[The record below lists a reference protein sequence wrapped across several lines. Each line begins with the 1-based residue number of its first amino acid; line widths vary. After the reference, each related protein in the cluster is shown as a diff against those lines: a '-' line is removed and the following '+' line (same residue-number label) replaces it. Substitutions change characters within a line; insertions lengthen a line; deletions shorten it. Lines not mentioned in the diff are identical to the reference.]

1 MAEYFFEL
9 LTEEIPAWMHE
20 AAQATLLQQLT
31 RLTQDLGEPADDR
44 NPVIVNST
52 PRRLIFFL
60 SRIPLRESDREE
72 EVKGPPA
79 KTAYDAEG
87 NPTRALNGFL
97 KKNNATIDDVI
108 VGSREPGVGNR
119 SDEEETTSDSRPPT
133 TAPRSSGDYIRIR
146 RTIKG
151 RSAGEILQQ
160 RVPQIVESLRWPKM
174 MRWGAGEHS
183 YIRPI
188 HSIVSV
194 LDGEHLPITIFDVPS
209 GTTTRGHHTLAPQ
222 TIEVL
227 SYNDYVT
234 RLELGRVVIDA
245 DRRRQV
251 MAERARILGNEVSGT
266 PSVDASIWSQW
277 QYLTEYPGVVR
288 AEFVRDYLA
297 LPEEVLVTVMRV
309 HQKQLPIRTAGGRL
323 TNSFLAVLDNDGD
336 PDGNAAY
343 GNSFVTNARFADAKF
358 FYETDRKRTLES
370 RLDQLAHLQFQEKL
384 GNYLDKTRR
393 IEQIAAA
400 ISDDAETLAAARLC
414 KTDLVT
420 EMVKELT
427 DLQGNIGGIY
437 AREEGMPEN
446 TWQAIYDHYLP
457 VNLDDALPRTLS
469 GAVISLADKID
480 TLAGFFRIGARPTGS
495 KDPFALRRAAQGVV
509 QILLNRDKRCV
520 TIGIDKLIDVA
531 LEAHGVASAPPPA
544 ASAQSQAGE
553 GGVPTHIKED
563 LLAFFAERVRTLLEA
578 SAYGFAYDE
587 IAAAMEAGW
596 ASSLTD
602 LVDRITAV
610 KAMRNEPNFLSI
622 LDSAKRIANITAG
635 QKTSAGIDPSRLE
648 NDVERRLAEL
658 ASAVGEQ
665 IEEMISERDYKRAL
679 ETFAAIAPELETFF
693 DEVMVMVEDQAVRR
707 NRMSLLRTIGSAVT
721 KIADV
726 TKIVVDRREYR
737 A

>member
-9 LTEEIPAWMHE
+9 LTEEIPAWMHD
-20 AAQATLLQQLT
+20 AAQAALLQQLT
-31 RLTQDLGEPADDR
+31 KLTHDLGEPADDR

-52 PRRLIFFL
+52 PRRIIFFL

-79 KTAYDAEG
+79 KAAYDAEG
-87 NPTRALNGFL
+87 KPTQALNGFL
-97 KKNNATIDDVI
+97 KKNNASIDDLI
-108 VGSREPGVGNR
+108 PG
-119 SDEEETTSDSRPPT
+119 
-133 TAPRSSGDYIRIR
+133 GDYIRVK

-151 RSAGEILQQ
+151 RSAGEILQG
-160 RVPQIVESLRWPKM
+160 RVPQIMESLRWPKM
-174 MRWGAGEHS
+174 MRWGNGEHS

-194 LDGEHLPITIFDVPS
+194 LDGEHLPITIFGIPS
-209 GTTTRGHHTLAPQ
+209 GITTRGHRTLAPQ
-222 TIEVL
+222 PIEVL

-234 RLELGRVVIDA
+234 KLELARVVIDA
-245 DRRRQV
+245 GRRRHV
-251 MAERARILGNEVSGT
+251 MAERARVLGQQAGGI

-288 AEFVRDYLA
+288 AEFGREYLS
-297 LPEEVLVTVMRV
+297 LPDEVLVTVMRV
-309 HQKQLPIRTAGGRL
+309 HQKQLPIRSADGRL
-323 TNSFLAVLDNDGD
+323 TSSFLAVLDNDSD

-343 GNSFVTNARFADAKF
+343 GNSFVTNARFADAQF

-370 RLDQLAHLQFQEKL
+370 RLEQLAHLQFQEKL

-393 IEQIAAA
+393 IEKITAA
-400 ISDDAETLAAARLC
+400 ISDDADTLLAARLC
-414 KTDLVT
+414 KTDLPT
-420 EMVKELT
+420 EMVKEFT
-427 DLQGNIGGIY
+427 DLQGKVGGIY
-437 AREEGMPEN
+437 AREEGLPEN
-446 TWQAIYDHYLP
+446 AWQAVYDHYLP
-457 VNLDDALPRTLS
+457 VNIDDALPRTRS
-469 GAVISLADKID
+469 GAVVSLADKID
-480 TLAGFFRIGARPTGS
+480 TLAGFFRIGAKPTGS

-509 QILLNRDKRCV
+509 QILLNRDKRTV
-520 TIGIDKLIDVA
+520 KIGIDKLIDVA
-531 LEAHGVASAPPPA
+531 LDAHGQPGA
-544 ASAQSQAGE
+544 A
-553 GGVPTHIKED
+553 KDD

-602 LVDRITAV
+602 LVDRITAL

-635 QKTSAGIDPSRLE
+635 QESASRVDPSKLE
-648 NDVERRLAEL
+648 SDVERRLAVL
-658 ASAVGEQ
+658 AEHVVEQ
-665 IEEMISERDYKRAL
+665 IEELVGERNYKLAL
-679 ETFAAIAPELETFF
+679 EAFAAMAPELETFF
-693 DEVMVMVEDQAVRR
+693 DEVMVMVEDEGVRR
-707 NRMSLLRTIGSAVT
+707 NRMALLRTVGNAVM